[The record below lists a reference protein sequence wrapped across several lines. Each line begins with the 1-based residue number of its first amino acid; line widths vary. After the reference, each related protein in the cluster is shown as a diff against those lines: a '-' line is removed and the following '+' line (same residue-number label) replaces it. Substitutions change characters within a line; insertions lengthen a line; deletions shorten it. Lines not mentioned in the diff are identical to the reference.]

1 MAGSITVSSITL
13 DSDNNFSI
21 KSNTGATL
29 FFANT
34 SGVDVANS
42 LPSSSITNDKI
53 VSVANTKISGNIVS
67 SQITSVANTQIS
79 GNIVSSQITSVANTQ
94 ISGNIISSQITSVA
108 NTQITG
114 NVTATNL
121 SGGTN
126 GTIPY
131 QSAAGTTQMLA
142 VGTSGQVLQTNGAG
156 APSWATPSTGTLVYL
171 STVTAATSST
181 VDIETTFDST
191 YDEYLIIVSNL
202 IPDTS
207 NIQLLSRL
215 KVGGSYD
222 TGSNY
227 SSAGVTMTS
236 AGDSYTGNDGGTT
249 IYMSAA
255 SIGANRPTSFTY
267 HVHSPASTTYAKG
280 VHWEGFFY
288 RNGATSGAWF
298 AGGGVNS
305 STSALTG
312 VRFYLAGGNITS
324 GTFRLYGIKKS

>member
-1 MAGSITVSSITL
+1 MPIQKI
-13 DSDNNFSI
+13 
-21 KSNTGATL
+21 
-29 FFANT
+29 T
-34 SGVDVANS
+34 SGIIQDGAIVAA
-42 LPSSSITNDKI
+42 DI
-53 VSVANTKISGNIVS
+53 VSI
-67 SQITSVANTQIS
+67 ANTQI
-79 GNIVSSQITSVANTQ
+79 T
-94 ISGNIISSQITSVA
+94 GNIISSQITSVA

-114 NVTATNL
+114 NIVSSQITSVANTQITGNLTATNL

-156 APSWATPSTGTLVYL
+156 APSWATPSAGSLVYL

-207 NIQLLSRL
+207 NILLLSRL

-227 SSAGVTMTS
+227 SSASFTMNS
-236 AGDSYTGNDGGTT
+236 AGDSYNGNDNGTI
-249 IYMSAA
+249 IYMSA
-255 SIGANRPTSFTY
+255 SLVGANRPTSFTY

-280 VHWEGFFY
+280 VHWAGFMNA
-288 RNGATSGAWF
+288 NGAAISKYF
-298 AGGGVNS
+298 AGAGMNS

-312 VRFYLAGGNITS
+312 VRFYMSSGNITA